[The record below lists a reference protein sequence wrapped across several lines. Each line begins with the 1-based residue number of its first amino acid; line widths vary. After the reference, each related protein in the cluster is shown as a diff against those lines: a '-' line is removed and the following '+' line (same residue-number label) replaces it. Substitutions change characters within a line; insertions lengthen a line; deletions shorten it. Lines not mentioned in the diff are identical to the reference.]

1 MTGDVPMTAALR
13 RMRFAVAAAVAI
25 PALAAEPVDFVR
37 DVRPILDAH
46 CIRCHEGEGA
56 ESVFRLD
63 VRAKALAGG
72 DGHGVAIVPGKSAE
86 SNLVRFASG
95 AAGVPRMPPADSG
108 VAPVPAAA
116 ADLLARWIDAGATW
130 PDGVDRVRLADP
142 ADHWAFRPVTVTSP
156 PEVHQA
162 DWPAGDID
170 RFILA
175 RLEDAGLAPAAP
187 ADARTWLRRV
197 TLDLTGLPPSPE
209 EISAFV
215 ADPSPAAR
223 ERAVDRLLA
232 SPRFGER
239 QAQHWLDVVRFAETD
254 GYEVNTE
261 RPHAWHY
268 RDWVIGAFNR
278 DLPFDRFVTD
288 QLAGDATGAD
298 PATGFLVTA
307 AVLLPGQIGA
317 DDVSQRAARQ
327 DALAD
332 ILVNLGDALLGLS
345 VGCARCHDHKSDPL
359 PARDYYALQAFFA
372 GVHYGDREL
381 PSPAADRIGPV
392 LRFARQRAAVAV
404 DADDAERAAAAADVA
419 RLEGE
424 LAAARR
430 FVYAGRFTEPEPTWL
445 LHRGD
450 AEQRGERLAPATPG
464 LFAPTAGSV
473 SLAADAPEQ
482 ERRRALAAWLVR
494 ADHPLT
500 ARVIVNRIWQTHFG
514 TGLVDTANDFGR
526 SGTPPSHPQL
536 LDWLAARLVADGW
549 SLKAVHRRI
558 ALSATYGQASLV
570 DDRALA
576 VDAGCRLLWRFPPR
590 RLEGEAI
597 RDSILAV
604 AGTLDLTAGGRGFD
618 LFTTRG
624 GLSGFPPIE
633 SFTGAGL
640 RRMIYAH
647 RIRMEK
653 ESVFG
658 AFDCP
663 DAGQTIGR
671 RRQSTTPLQ
680 ALALLNSPFTLD
692 QSAALATRVGAETA
706 GAADPT
712 GAAVAR
718 AFALVLGRAPESD
731 EANEARRLVADH
743 GLPALARVLFN
754 AGEFLFIP

>member
-1 MTGDVPMTAALR
+1 MPMSGAVPRVKTALAIALVCR
-13 RMRFAVAAAVAI
+13 G
-25 PALAAEPVDFVR
+25 LAAEPVDFVR

-46 CIRCHEGEGA
+46 CIRCHEGERA
-56 ESVFRLD
+56 ESGFRLD

-72 DGHGVAIVPGKSAE
+72 DGHGLAIVPGKSAE
-86 SNLVRFASG
+86 SNLVRFARG
-95 AAGVPRMPPADSG
+95 GAGVPRMPPADSG

-116 ADLLARWIDAGATW
+116 VDLLARWIDGGATW

-156 PEVHQA
+156 PEVQRA

-197 TLDLTGLPPSPE
+197 TLDLTGLPPTPE
-209 EISAFV
+209 EVEVFV
-215 ADPSPAAR
+215 AEPSAAAR
-223 ERAVDRLLA
+223 QRVVEKLLA

-261 RPHAWHY
+261 RPHAWRY
-268 RDWVIGAFNR
+268 RDWVVDAFNR

-288 QLAGDATGAD
+288 QVVGDATGAD
-298 PATGFLVTA
+298 AATGFLVTA

-317 DDVSQRAARQ
+317 DDVSKRAARQ

-345 VGCARCHDHKSDPL
+345 VGCARCHDHKFDPL

-381 PSPAADRIGPV
+381 PDPATGRIEAL
-392 LRFARQRAAVAV
+392 LRFARQRLATAL
-404 DADDAERAAAAADVA
+404 DADDAERDGAAADVT
-419 RLEGE
+419 RLEAE
-424 LAAARR
+424 LVAVRR
-430 FVYAGRFTEPEPTWL
+430 FVYGGRFTEPEPTWL
-445 LHRGD
+445 LRRGD

-494 ADHPLT
+494 PDHPLT
-500 ARVIVNRIWQTHFG
+500 ARVIANRIWQTHFG
-514 TGLVDTANDFGR
+514 TGLVETANDFGR

-536 LDWLAARLVADGW
+536 LDWLAARLVAEGW
-549 SLKAVHRRI
+549 SLKALHRLI
-558 ALSATYGQASLV
+558 VLSATYGQSSET
-570 DDRALA
+570 DQRAGA
-576 VDAGCRLLWRFPPR
+576 IDAGCRLLWRFPPR

-640 RRMIYAH
+640 RRMIYSH

-680 ALALLNSPFTLD
+680 ALALLNSPFTVD

-718 AFALVLGRAPESD
+718 AFALVLGRAPEPD
-731 EANEARRLVADH
+731 EADEARRLVADH